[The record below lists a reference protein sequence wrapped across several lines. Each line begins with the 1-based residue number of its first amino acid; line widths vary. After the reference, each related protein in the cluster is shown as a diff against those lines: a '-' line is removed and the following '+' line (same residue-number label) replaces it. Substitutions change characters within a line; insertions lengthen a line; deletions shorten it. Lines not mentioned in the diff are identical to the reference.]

1 MQEHHAKGQF
11 RQIRACPS
19 FLKETERVCRVSDSQ
34 RLDQWI
40 WHARFFKT
48 RGLATKLVAGGH
60 VRVDGQRV
68 SKPSFALRPGHVL
81 TFRKA
86 REIRVIR
93 VDSLAK
99 RRGPAPEAQALYTDL
114 APPADDNVPRAPRF
128 EGKGRPTRKDRRNAR
143 LYGDPSL
150 D

>member
-1 MQEHHAKGQF
+1 M
-11 RQIRACPS
+11 
-19 FLKETERVCRVSDSQ
+19 SDSQ

-48 RGLATKLVAGGH
+48 RGLATRFVAGGH
-60 VRVDGQRV
+60 VRVDGQRI

-81 TFRKA
+81 TFHKA
-86 REIRVIR
+86 RRVRVIR
-93 VDSLAK
+93 VDSLAV
-99 RRGPAPEAQALYTDL
+99 RRGPASKAQALYTDL
-114 APPADDNVPRAPRF
+114 APPEDDNVPRGPRF
-128 EGKGRPTRKDRRNAR
+128 EGKGRPSRKDRRNAR